1 MQLPGKLILVG
12 AVLGLIPLGLGAV
25 ALATTKWTFNGNY
38 GLFNTFSVFSGS
50 VLLCGNPPK
59 PQIILALEIGGVAAI
74 LVGIILS
81 VLLSMLIKNKWIRLL
96 PQIFLILGPTAI
108 LIGLVLLLE
117 CLRDPGIGYSMLL
130 MIIACITGYILA
142 IYFAFATVF
151 GRHNH
156 ENSSTDIVRESVRF

>member
-1 MQLPGKLILVG
+1 
-12 AVLGLIPLGLGAV
+12 
-25 ALATTKWTFNGNY
+25 
-38 GLFNTFSVFSGS
+38 
-50 VLLCGNPPK
+50 LLCGNPPK

-117 CLRDPGIGYSMLL
+117 CLREPGIGYSMLL